1 MYREYSI
8 DLAVSESPLLKCKSK
23 ADDCCHHALIKSLQ
37 RQIEV
42 QHKVQ
47 IREDKKD
54 DKEMAPSIILIKHRS
69 QKVRARWRHCASE
82 SRWACPCR
90 PVAECI
96 FLHSELFCSN
106 FDFTF
111 SPALT
116 LSSSGVYFCALRLLS
131 TFKLIRSAIIQSKI
145 AEVAKAEVRSGGLP
159 TQKKKHQKS
168 TREMPKNWK
177 ETQNDMARTQARRA
191 GRKWRDWDIV
201 GWSFATKSQPEH
213 CYHY

>member
-96 FLHSELFCSN
+96 FLHSELVCSN

-159 TQKKKHQKS
+159 TQKKNIKKAQEKCQRTEKKPKMTWRAHR
-168 TREMPKNWK
+168 REELGEN
-177 ETQNDMARTQARRA
+177 
-191 GRKWRDWDIV
+191 GGI
-201 GWSFATKSQPEH
+201 GI
-213 CYHY
+213 